1 MAETDV
7 TILRVDAGEAGNTLR
22 ALRERI
28 KELKENLS
36 GLDIK
41 SREYDKTLRYLAE
54 AEAALNAA
62 MKGSMTSR
70 AAVYREASKLNT
82 STQKYSDALED
93 ARKAQQAYNLTQEDT
108 LRLARLTVQA
118 QEAAEGSYNQLS
130 KQYSALK
137 IKLNGMSEEMR
148 LNTEA
153 GKKMEQEAMRIYQQM
168 IKLQEATGKHTLSVG
183 NYSKAFNGLNNAT
196 AQVVRELPSLAISA
210 NTFFLAISNNIPIL
224 VDQINLLRQQNA
236 EVIAQGGKGT
246 SVLKAVLKS
255 FLSWNTVL
263 TLVITAVTLFGDDL
277 IKLIGNLFK
286 TKDAVDVNAEALKEY
301 KKAVDESLKSEAEAT
316 VTSRL
321 LYGVATDTTRSME
334 DRLAAVHQLQDE
346 YPDYFGNISD
356 EAILTGQ
363 AKKAYD
369 KLTQSL
375 VENARAKAYLN
386 SITEQQGK
394 IVEAQIKGGDI
405 QKQID
410 EEKKIIESLK
420 EGLDPSRLYSST
432 NLKAAWRRGAIDAAE
447 DRLEKLNKEL
457 EENQKNIDIAEKTIE
472 DLTKRIPVDY
482 VTDTENGDGTGEK
495 VKEKVKETV
504 WRELEF
510 IRQAEDERIA
520 LIENEL
526 DRELE
531 LNRVKYERQIEDLET
546 MLATEKNITERGRE
560 EIYRIISYLVERQE
574 RDKVSIILEYNE
586 KIEEANSELLDGLVQ
601 DATEFADREIS
612 EYERELKALEKTERQ
627 KAKIRKREEKNTL
640 KGIDSEEE
648 SAIAQAE
655 KEMPTDS
662 QFDSVRIKQ
671 EMALADRI
679 YQIQQ
684 ESDMK
689 RLEQMKKFQQDA
701 IDNGDVE
708 TWLDYKQQIADTE
721 EEIEQRKNEHIAEQD
736 EAAAE
741 RRKATTQDML
751 NTMQGLAR
759 GTSSILSSIADMY
772 EEDAENSEEA
782 AKKVKALRIASATIE
797 TISGA
802 IGAYMQATSTIPPP
816 AGQIVGA
823 VQAAAVIAT
832 GLAQIQKIRNT
843 EIDKDSDTGGSISA
857 SVDAPALTPQVN
869 EVRNITSASEE
880 DRLNRMASDQRVY
893 ILSSDIEASQRQRQ
907 VQVKE
912 TTF

>member
-1 MAETDV
+1 MAEIDEV
-7 TILRVDAGEAGNTLR
+7 ILQFDAKDAANTLR

-28 KELKENLS
+28 KGLKEELDKLTIGSEAYDNKLTTLVKKENELK
-36 GLDIK
+36 
-41 SREYDKTLRYLAE
+41 T
-54 AEAALNAA
+54 A
-62 MKGSMTSR
+62 MKGAADSM
-70 AAVYREASKLNT
+70 AAKTREADKLGT
-82 STQKYSDALED
+82 SYTHYSNSLL
-93 ARKAQQAYNLTQEDT
+93 KAQSIQKEYNLTQQDT
-108 LRLARLTVQA
+108 LRLARLLSEQCELSV
-118 QEAAEGSYNQLS
+118 GSYNRLS
-130 KQYSALK
+130 NEYSILK
-137 IKLNGMSEEMR
+137 IKLNAMSEEMR
-148 LNTEA
+148 LNTAE
-153 GKKMEQEAMRIYQQM
+153 GQKMEQEAMRIYQQM

-196 AQVVRELPSLAISA
+196 AQVVRELPALTISA

-263 TLVITAVTLFGDDL
+263 TLVITAVTLFGNDL

-286 TKDAVDVNAEALKEY
+286 TKKAVDVNAEAMKEY
-301 KKAVDESLKSEAEAT
+301 KKAVDEARESEAEAT

-334 DRLAAVHQLQDE
+334 DRLSAVHQLQDE
-346 YPDYFGNISD
+346 YPDYLGNISD

-363 AKKAYD
+363 AKESYD

-386 SITEQQGK
+386 SITEQQKK
-394 IVEAQIKGGDI
+394 IAEAEIKRDDI
-405 QKQID
+405 QKQIE
-410 EEKKIIESLK
+410 EEKKTIESLM
-420 EGLDPSRLYSST
+420 EGLDPSGIHSST
-432 NLKAAWRRGAIDAAE
+432 NLKAAYRIGAIDAAE
-447 DRLEKLNKEL
+447 DRLEKLKKEL

-482 VTDTENGDGTGEK
+482 VTDTNDQSGTG
-495 VKEKVKETV
+495 EKVKETV

-510 IRQAEDERIA
+510 IRQADDEMIA
-520 LIENEL
+520 LMDNDL
-526 DRELE
+526 QRALE

-627 KAKIRKREEKNTL
+627 KAKIRKQEEKNTL

-751 NTMQGLAR
+751 NTMQGLAS

-802 IGAYMQATSTIPPP
+802 IGAYMQASSTIPPP

>member
-1 MAETDV
+1 MAETDEV
-7 TILRVDAGEAGNTLR
+7 ILRLDGKEAANTLR

-28 KELKENLS
+28 KEYKESLS
-36 GLDIK
+36 GLDLK

-54 AEAALNAA
+54 DEAALNAA

-70 AAVYREASKLNT
+70 AAVYREALKLNT
-82 STQKYSDALED
+82 STEQYSNALED

-137 IKLNGMSEEMR
+137 IRLNGMSEEMR

-153 GKKMEQEAMRIYQQM
+153 GQKMEQEAMRIYQQM

-196 AQVVRELPSLAISA
+196 AQVVRELPALAISA

-277 IKLIGNLFK
+277 LKLVGNLFK

-301 KKAVDESLKSEAEAT
+301 KKAVDEARESEAEAT
-316 VTSRL
+316 VTSKL
-321 LYGVATDTTRSME
+321 LYGIATDTTRSME
-334 DRLAAVHQLQDE
+334 DRLSAVHQLQDE
-346 YPDYFGNISD
+346 YPDYLGNISD

-363 AKKAYD
+363 AKESYD

-394 IVEAQIKGGDI
+394 IVEAEIKRGDI
-405 QKQID
+405 QKQIE
-410 EEKKIIESLK
+410 EEKKTIESLM
-420 EGLDPSRLYSST
+420 EGLDPSRIHSST
-432 NLKAAWRRGAIDAAE
+432 NLKAAYRIGVIDAAE

-472 DLTKRIPVDY
+472 DLTKKIPIDY
-482 VTDTENGDGTGEK
+482 VTDTNSQNGSGE
-495 VKEKVKETV
+495 EVKETV

-510 IRQAEDERIA
+510 IRQAEDEMIA
-520 LIENEL
+520 LMDNDLEKA
-526 DRELE
+526 LE
-531 LNRVKYERQIEDLET
+531 LNRVKYQRQIEDLET

-574 RDKVSIILEYNE
+574 RDKVSIILEYNG
-586 KIEEANSELLDGLVQ
+586 KVEEANRELLDGLEQ
-601 DATEFADREIS
+601 DATEFADHEIS
-612 EYERELKALEKTERQ
+612 EYERELKALERLERQ
-627 KAKIRKREEKNTL
+627 KAKIRKQEEKNTL

-648 SAIAQAE
+648 SAIAQA
-655 KEMPTDS
+655 KREMPTDS

-751 NTMQGLAR
+751 NTMQGLAS

-802 IGAYMQATSTIPPP
+802 IGAFMQASSTIPPP

>member
-1 MAETDV
+1 MAN
-7 TILRVDAGEAGNTLR
+7 AG
-22 ALRERI
+22 
-28 KELKENLS
+28 
-36 GLDIK
+36 
-41 SREYDKTLRYLAE
+41 
-54 AEAALNAA
+54 
-62 MKGSMTSR
+62 M
-70 AAVYREASKLNT
+70 
-82 STQKYSDALED
+82 QKA
-93 ARKAQQAYNLTQEDT
+93 
-108 LRLARLTVQA
+108 
-118 QEAAEGSYNQLS
+118 
-130 KQYSALK
+130 
-137 IKLNGMSEEMR
+137 SEEYAKAIEVR
-148 LNTEA
+148 AKRDEW
-153 GKKMEQEAMRIYQQM
+153 YQ
-168 IKLQEATGKHTLSVG
+168 
-183 NYSKAFNGLNNAT
+183 
-196 AQVVRELPSLAISA
+196 
-210 NTFFLAISNNIPIL
+210 
-224 VDQINLLRQQNA
+224 
-236 EVIAQGGKGT
+236 
-246 SVLKAVLKS
+246 
-255 FLSWNTVL
+255 TVL
-263 TLVITAVTLFGDDL
+263 RSNARYQ
-277 IKLIGNLFK
+277 
-286 TKDAVDVNAEALKEY
+286 KDY
-301 KKAVDESLKSEAEAT
+301 
-316 VTSRL
+316 
-321 LYGVATDTTRSME
+321 
-334 DRLAAVHQLQDE
+334 
-346 YPDYFGNISD
+346 D
-356 EAILTGQ
+356 EAIARG
-363 AKKAYD
+363 D
-369 KLTQSL
+369 
-375 VENARAKAYLN
+375 ENAARMAQSSLRTTQMELAKIALEFKKNEDVAASYLRAA
-386 SITEQQGK
+386 QDMMD
-394 IVEAQIKGGDI
+394 EADQILQDH
-405 QKQID
+405 D
-410 EEKKIIESLK
+410 
-420 EGLDPSRLYSST
+420 LDPLQD
-432 NLKAAWRRGAIDAAE
+432 DA
-447 DRLEKLNKEL
+447 
-457 EENQKNIDIAEKTIE
+457 
-472 DLTKRIPVDY
+472 
-482 VTDTENGDGTGEK
+482 DGTG
-495 VKEKVKETV
+495 EKVKETV

-510 IRQAEDERIA
+510 IRQADDEMIA
-520 LIENEL
+520 LMDNDL
-526 DRELE
+526 QRALE

-546 MLATEKNITERGRE
+546 MLATEKNISERGRE

-574 RDKVSIILEYNE
+574 RDKVSIILEYNG

-627 KAKIRKREEKNTL
+627 KAKIRKQEEKNTL

-655 KEMPTDS
+655 KEMPADS

-701 IDNGDVE
+701 IDNGDIE

-751 NTMQGLAR
+751 NTMQGLAS

-802 IGAYMQATSTIPPP
+802 IGAYMQASSTIPPP

>member
-54 AEAALNAA
+54 AEAALNSA

-70 AAVYREASKLNT
+70 AAVYRESVKLNAGT
-82 STQKYSDALED
+82 EQYSKALED

-118 QEAAEGSYNQLS
+118 QDAAEGSYNQLS

-137 IKLNGMSEEMR
+137 IQLNGMSEEMR

-153 GKKMEQEAMRIYQQM
+153 GQKMEQEAMRIYQQM

-183 NYSKAFNGLNNAT
+183 NYSKAFNGLNNVT

-246 SVLKAVLKS
+246 GVLKAVLKS

-286 TKDAVDVNAEALKEY
+286 TKDAALDTAEAMDNMRKAMDFKTLGQQTADIEALAQRYRELGDNAAEKEEFI
-301 KKAVDESLKSEAEAT
+301 KKYREELDATGIAVNDVKDAEN
-316 VTSRL
+316 L
-321 LYGVATDTTRSME
+321 LIDNTDAYIAALARRSMANAGMQKASE
-334 DRLAAVHQLQDE
+334 EYAKAIEVRGKKDE
-346 YPDYFGNISD
+346 WYQTVLRSNAKYQKDYD
-356 EAILTGQ
+356 EAIARG
-363 AKKAYD
+363 D
-369 KLTQSL
+369 
-375 VENARAKAYLN
+375 ENAARMAQSSLRTTQMELAKIALEFKKNEDVAASYLRAA
-386 SITEQQGK
+386 QDMMD
-394 IVEAQIKGGDI
+394 EADQILQDH
-405 QKQID
+405 D
-410 EEKKIIESLK
+410 
-420 EGLDPSRLYSST
+420 LDPLQ
-432 NLKAAWRRGAIDAAE
+432 D
-447 DRLEKLNKEL
+447 
-457 EENQKNIDIAEKTIE
+457 
-472 DLTKRIPVDY
+472 
-482 VTDTENGDGTGEK
+482 DTGGTGEK
-495 VKEKVKETV
+495 AKETV

-510 IRQAEDERIA
+510 IRQADDEMIA
-520 LIENEL
+520 LMDNDL
-526 DRELE
+526 QRALE

-574 RDKVSIILEYNE
+574 RDKVSIILEYNG

-627 KAKIRKREEKNTL
+627 KAKIRKQEEKNTL

-751 NTMQGLAR
+751 NTMQGLAS

-802 IGAYMQATSTIPPP
+802 IGAFMQASSTIPPP

-907 VQVKE
+907 VQIKE

>member
-1 MAETDV
+1 MAEIDE
-7 TILRVDAGEAGNTLR
+7 ILLRLDAGEAVKTMKDLRDRIATLK
-22 ALRERI
+22 
-28 KELKENLS
+28 KELEGLTIGSEQYNKALQYLVRDENSL
-36 GLDIK
+36 
-41 SREYDKTLRYLAE
+41 KT
-54 AEAALNAA
+54 A
-62 MKGSMTSR
+62 MKGTSDSMAAMTRESDRLGTS
-70 AAVYREASKLNT
+70 YKS
-82 STQKYSDALED
+82 YSRALED
-93 ARKAQQAYNLTQEDT
+93 ARKIQQQYNLTEEDT
-108 LRLARLTVQA
+108 LRLARLTVQMNSS
-118 QEAAEGSYNQLS
+118 AEGSYNRLS
-130 KQYSALK
+130 KQYSILK
-137 IKLNGMSEEMR
+137 IQLNGMSEAMR
-148 LNTEA
+148 LNTAE
-153 GKKMEQEAMRIYQQM
+153 GQKMEQDAMRIYQQM
-168 IKLQEATGKHTLSVG
+168 IRLQEATGKHTLSVG
-183 NYSKAFNGLNNAT
+183 NYGKALNGLNNAT
-196 AQVVRELPSLAISA
+196 AQVVRELPALAISA

-236 EVIAQGGKGT
+236 AAVAKGEKGV
-246 SVLKAVLKS
+246 SVLKSVVKS

-263 TLVITAVTLFGDDL
+263 TLVITGVTLFGDKIIDF
-277 IKLIGNLFK
+277 IANMFRA
-286 TKDAVDVNAEALKEY
+286 KDAVDVNAEALKEY

-334 DRLAAVHQLQDE
+334 DRLSAVHQLQDE
-346 YPDYFGNISD
+346 YPDYLGNISD

-363 AKKAYD
+363 AKVAYD

-394 IVEAQIKGGDI
+394 IVEAEIKRVDI
-405 QKQID
+405 QKQI
-410 EEKKIIESLK
+410 EEEQKTIESLM
-420 EGLDPSRLYSST
+420 EGLDPSRIRSST
-432 NLKAAWRRGAIDAAE
+432 NLKAAYRIGAIDAAE

-482 VTDTENGDGTGEK
+482 VTDTENGDGTGVE
-495 VKEKVKETV
+495 ETAM
-504 WRELEF
+504 RELEF

-531 LNRVKYERQIEDLET
+531 LNRVKYERQIEDLEK
-546 MLATEKNITERGRE
+546 MYATETDITERGRE
-560 EIYRIISYLVERQE
+560 AILRIISYLVERQE
-574 RDKVSIILEYNE
+574 REKLNIVLDYNE
-586 KIEEANSELLDGLVQ
+586 KIQDAESELYSELEK
-601 DATEFADREIS
+601 DAADFANKQIS
-612 EYERELKALEKTERQ
+612 EYERERKALEQEEKR
-627 KAKIRKREEKNTL
+627 KAKIRRQGEKNAL

-648 SAIAQAE
+648 SAIAQA
-655 KEMPTDS
+655 KAEMPTDS
-662 QFDSVRIKQ
+662 QYSSVRIQQ
-671 EMALADRI
+671 EMALAERI

-684 ESDMK
+684 ESDRK

-701 IDNGDVE
+701 INNGDTE
-708 TWLDYKQQIADTE
+708 TWLDYKQKIADAE
-721 EEIEQRKNEHIAEQD
+721 KEIEARKNEHIAEQD
-736 EAAAE
+736 EKAAKK
-741 RRKATTQDML
+741 RKATTQDML
-751 NTMQGLAR
+751 NTMQGLAD

-802 IGAYMQATSTIPPP
+802 IGAFMQASSTIPPP

-823 VQAAAVIAT
+823 VQAAAVLAT

-843 EIDKDSDTGGSISA
+843 EIDKDGGTGGSISA

>member
-1 MAETDV
+1 MAEIDE
-7 TILRVDAGEAGNTLR
+7 ILLRLDAGEAVKTMKDLRDRIATLK
-22 ALRERI
+22 
-28 KELKENLS
+28 KELEGLTIGSEQYNKALQYLVRDENSL
-36 GLDIK
+36 
-41 SREYDKTLRYLAE
+41 KT
-54 AEAALNAA
+54 A
-62 MKGSMTSR
+62 MKGTSDSMAVMTRESDRLGTS
-70 AAVYREASKLNT
+70 YKS
-82 STQKYSDALED
+82 YSRALED
-93 ARKAQQAYNLTQEDT
+93 ARKIQQQYNLTEEDT
-108 LRLARLTVQA
+108 LRLARLTVQMNSS
-118 QEAAEGSYNQLS
+118 AEGSYNRLS
-130 KQYSALK
+130 KQYSILK
-137 IKLNGMSEEMR
+137 IQLNGMSEEMR

-153 GKKMEQEAMRIYQQM
+153 GQKMEQEAMRIYQQM

-183 NYSKAFNGLNNAT
+183 NYGKALNGLNNAT
-196 AQVVRELPSLAISA
+196 AQVVRELPALAISA

-236 EVIAQGGKGT
+236 AAVAKGEKGV
-246 SVLKAVLKS
+246 SVLKSVVKS

-263 TLVITAVTLFGDDL
+263 TLVITGVTLFGDKIIDF
-277 IKLIGNLFK
+277 IANMFRA
-286 TKDAVDVNAEALKEY
+286 KDAVDVNAEALKEY

-334 DRLAAVHQLQDE
+334 DRLSAVHQLQDE
-346 YPDYFGNISD
+346 YPDYLGNISD

-363 AKKAYD
+363 AKVAYD

-394 IVEAQIKGGDI
+394 IVEAEIKRVDI
-405 QKQID
+405 QKQI
-410 EEKKIIESLK
+410 EEEQKTIESLM
-420 EGLDPSRLYSST
+420 EGLDPSRIRSST
-432 NLKAAWRRGAIDAAE
+432 NLKAAYRIGAIDAAE

-482 VTDTENGDGTGEK
+482 VTDTENGDGTGVE
-495 VKEKVKETV
+495 ETAM
-504 WRELEF
+504 RELEF

-531 LNRVKYERQIEDLET
+531 LNRVKYERQIEDLEK
-546 MLATEKNITERGRE
+546 MYATETDITERGRE
-560 EIYRIISYLVERQE
+560 AILRIISYLVERQE
-574 RDKVSIILEYNE
+574 REKLNIVLDYNE
-586 KIEEANSELLDGLVQ
+586 KIQDAESELYSELEK
-601 DATEFADREIS
+601 DAADFANKQIS
-612 EYERELKALEKTERQ
+612 EYERERKALEQEEKR
-627 KAKIRKREEKNTL
+627 KAKIRRQGEKNAL

-648 SAIAQAE
+648 SAIAQA
-655 KEMPTDS
+655 KAEMPTDS
-662 QFDSVRIKQ
+662 QYSSVRIQQ
-671 EMALADRI
+671 EMALAERI

-684 ESDMK
+684 ESDRK

-701 IDNGDVE
+701 INNGDTE
-708 TWLDYKQQIADTE
+708 TWLDYKQKIADAE
-721 EEIEQRKNEHIAEQD
+721 KEIEARKNEHIAEQD
-736 EAAAE
+736 EKAAKK
-741 RRKATTQDML
+741 RKATTQDML
-751 NTMQGLAR
+751 NTMQGLAD

-802 IGAYMQATSTIPPP
+802 IGAFMQASSTIPPP

-823 VQAAAVIAT
+823 VQAAAVLAT

-843 EIDKDSDTGGSISA
+843 EIDKDGGTGGSISA

>member
-1 MAETDV
+1 MAEIDE
-7 TILRVDAGEAGNTLR
+7 ILLRLDAGEAVKTMKDLRDRIATLK
-22 ALRERI
+22 
-28 KELKENLS
+28 KELEGLTIGSEQYNKALQYLVRDENSL
-36 GLDIK
+36 
-41 SREYDKTLRYLAE
+41 KT
-54 AEAALNAA
+54 A
-62 MKGSMTSR
+62 MKGTSDSMAAMTRESDRLGTS
-70 AAVYREASKLNT
+70 YKS
-82 STQKYSDALED
+82 YSRALED
-93 ARKAQQAYNLTQEDT
+93 ARKIQQQYNLTEEDT
-108 LRLARLTVQA
+108 LRLARLTVQMNSS
-118 QEAAEGSYNQLS
+118 AEGSYNRLS
-130 KQYSALK
+130 KQYSILK
-137 IKLNGMSEEMR
+137 IQLNGMSEAMR
-148 LNTEA
+148 LNTAE
-153 GKKMEQEAMRIYQQM
+153 GQRMEQDAMRIYQQM
-168 IKLQEATGKHTLSVG
+168 IRLQEATGKHTLSVG
-183 NYSKAFNGLNNAT
+183 NYGKALNGLNNAT
-196 AQVVRELPSLAISA
+196 AQVVRELPALAISA

-236 EVIAQGGKGT
+236 AAVAKGEKGV
-246 SVLKAVLKS
+246 SVLKSVVKS

-263 TLVITAVTLFGDDL
+263 TLVITGVTLFGDKIIDF
-277 IKLIGNLFK
+277 IANMFRA
-286 TKDAVDVNAEALKEY
+286 KDAVDVNAEALKEY

-334 DRLAAVHQLQDE
+334 DRLSAVHQLQDE
-346 YPDYFGNISD
+346 YPDYLGNISD

-363 AKKAYD
+363 AKVSYD

-394 IVEAQIKGGDI
+394 IVEAQIKRGDI

-432 NLKAAWRRGAIDAAE
+432 NLKAAYSIGAIEAAE
-447 DRLEKLNKEL
+447 DMLEKLNKEL

-482 VTDTENGDGTGEK
+482 VTDTENGDGTG
-495 VKEKVKETV
+495 VKETAM
-504 WRELEF
+504 RELEF

-531 LNRVKYERQIEDLET
+531 LNRVKYERQIEDLEK
-546 MLATEKNITERGRE
+546 MYATETDITERGRE
-560 EIYRIISYLVERQE
+560 EILRIISYLVERQE
-574 RDKVSIILEYNE
+574 RDKLNIILDYNE
-586 KIEEANSELLDGLVQ
+586 KVQ
-601 DATEFADREIS
+601 DAEAELYSELEKDAADFASRNIS
-612 EYERELKALEKTERQ
+612 EYERERKALEQEEKR
-627 KAKIRKREEKNTL
+627 KAKIRRQGEKNAL

-648 SAIAQAE
+648 SAIAQA
-655 KEMPTDS
+655 KAEMPTDS
-662 QFDSVRIKQ
+662 QYGSVRIQQ
-671 EMALADRI
+671 EMALAERI

-684 ESDMK
+684 ESDRK

-701 IDNGDVE
+701 INNGDTE
-708 TWLDYKQQIADTE
+708 TWLDYRQKIADAE
-721 EEIEQRKNEHIAEQD
+721 EEIEARKNEHIAEQD
-736 EAAAE
+736 EEATKK
-741 RRKATTQDML
+741 RKATTQDML
-751 NTMQGLAR
+751 NTMQGLAD

-802 IGAYMQATSTIPPP
+802 IGAFMQASSTIPPP

-823 VQAAAVIAT
+823 VQAAAVLAT

-843 EIDKDSDTGGSISA
+843 EIDKDGGTGGSISA

>member
-1 MAETDV
+1 MAEIDE
-7 TILRVDAGEAGNTLR
+7 ILLRLDAGEAVKTMKDLRDRIATLK
-22 ALRERI
+22 
-28 KELKENLS
+28 KELEGLTIGSEQYNKALQYLVRDENSL
-36 GLDIK
+36 
-41 SREYDKTLRYLAE
+41 KT
-54 AEAALNAA
+54 A
-62 MKGSMTSR
+62 MKGTPDSMAAMTRESDRLGTS
-70 AAVYREASKLNT
+70 YKS
-82 STQKYSDALED
+82 YSRALED
-93 ARKAQQAYNLTQEDT
+93 ARKIQQQYNLTEEDT
-108 LRLARLTVQA
+108 LRLARLTVQMNSS
-118 QEAAEGSYNQLS
+118 AEGSYNRLS
-130 KQYSALK
+130 KQYSILK
-137 IKLNGMSEEMR
+137 IQLNGMSEAMR
-148 LNTEA
+148 LNTAE
-153 GKKMEQEAMRIYQQM
+153 GQKMEQDAMRIYQQM
-168 IKLQEATGKHTLSVG
+168 IRLQEATGKHTLSVG
-183 NYSKAFNGLNNAT
+183 NYGKALNGLNNAT
-196 AQVVRELPSLAISA
+196 AQVVRELPALAISA

-236 EVIAQGGKGT
+236 AAVAKGEKGV
-246 SVLKAVLKS
+246 SVLKSVVKS

-263 TLVITAVTLFGDDL
+263 TLVITGVTLFGDKIIDF
-277 IKLIGNLFK
+277 IANMFRA
-286 TKDAVDVNAEALKEY
+286 KDAVDVNAEALKEY

-334 DRLAAVHQLQDE
+334 DRLSAVHQLQDE
-346 YPDYFGNISD
+346 YPDYLGNISD

-363 AKKAYD
+363 AKVAYD

-394 IVEAQIKGGDI
+394 IVEAQIKRGDI
-405 QKQID
+405 QKQI
-410 EEKKIIESLK
+410 EEEQKTIESLM
-420 EGLDPSRLYSST
+420 EGLDPSRIRSST
-432 NLKAAWRRGAIDAAE
+432 NLKAAYRIGAIDAAE
-447 DRLEKLNKEL
+447 DRLEKLKKEL

-482 VTDTENGDGTGEK
+482 VTDKENGDGTGVE
-495 VKEKVKETV
+495 ETAM
-504 WRELEF
+504 RELEF

-531 LNRVKYERQIEDLET
+531 LNRVKYERQIEDLEK
-546 MLATEKNITERGRE
+546 MYATETDITERGRE
-560 EIYRIISYLVERQE
+560 AILRIISYLVERQE
-574 RDKVSIILEYNE
+574 REKLNIILDYNE
-586 KIEEANSELLDGLVQ
+586 KMQDAESELYSELEK
-601 DATEFADREIS
+601 DAADFANKQIS
-612 EYERELKALEKTERQ
+612 EYERERKALEQEEKR
-627 KAKIRKREEKNTL
+627 KAKIRRQGEKNAL

-648 SAIAQAE
+648 SAIAQA
-655 KEMPTDS
+655 KAEMPTDS
-662 QFDSVRIKQ
+662 QYSSVRIQQ
-671 EMALADRI
+671 EMALAERI

-684 ESDMK
+684 ESDRK

-701 IDNGDVE
+701 INNGDTE
-708 TWLDYKQQIADTE
+708 TWLDYKQKIADAE
-721 EEIEQRKNEHIAEQD
+721 KEIEARKNEHIAEQD
-736 EAAAE
+736 EKAAKK
-741 RRKATTQDML
+741 RKATTQDML
-751 NTMQGLAR
+751 NTMQGLAD

-802 IGAYMQATSTIPPP
+802 IGAFMQASSTIPPP

-823 VQAAAVIAT
+823 VQAAAVLAT

-843 EIDKDSDTGGSISA
+843 EIDKDGGTGGSISA

>member
-7 TILRVDAGEAGNTLR
+7 TILKVDGGQAENTLR

-28 KELKENLS
+28 KGLKEE
-36 GLDIK
+36 LDKLTIG
-41 SREYDKTLRYLAE
+41 SENYDKKLKELVEEENRLKT
-54 AEAALNAA
+54 A
-62 MKGSMTSR
+62 MKGAADSM
-70 AAVYREASKLNT
+70 AAKTREADKLGT
-82 STQKYSDALED
+82 SYTHYSNSLLEAQKIQKE
-93 ARKAQQAYNLTQEDT
+93 YNLTQQDT
-108 LRLARLTVQA
+108 LRLARLLSEQCELSV
-118 QEAAEGSYNQLS
+118 GSYNRLS
-130 KQYSALK
+130 NEYSILK
-137 IKLNGMSEEMR
+137 IKLNAMSEEMR
-148 LNTEA
+148 LNTAE
-153 GKKMEQEAMRIYQQM
+153 GQKMEQEAMRIYQQM

-196 AQVVRELPSLAISA
+196 AQVVRELPALAISA

-224 VDQINLLRQQNA
+224 VDQINLLRQANA
-236 EVIAQGGKGT
+236 KARAEGKPT
-246 SVLKAVLKS
+246 QSILKAVAYS

-277 IKLIGNLFK
+277 LKLVGNLFK
-286 TKDAVDVNAEALKEY
+286 TKKAVDVNAEAMKEY
-301 KKAVDESLKSEAEAT
+301 KKAVDEARESEAEAT

-334 DRLAAVHQLQDE
+334 DRLSAVHQLQDE
-346 YPDYFGNISD
+346 YPDYLGNISD

-363 AKKAYD
+363 AKESYD

-386 SITEQQGK
+386 SITEQQKK
-394 IVEAQIKGGDI
+394 IAEAEIKRDDI
-405 QKQID
+405 QKQIE
-410 EEKKIIESLK
+410 EEKKTIESLM
-420 EGLDPSRLYSST
+420 EGLDPSRIHSST
-432 NLKAAWRRGAIDAAE
+432 NLKAAYRIGAIDAAE
-447 DRLEKLNKEL
+447 DRLEKLKKEL

-482 VTDTENGDGTGEK
+482 VTDTNDQSGTG
-495 VKEKVKETV
+495 EKVKETV

-510 IRQAEDERIA
+510 IRQADDEMIA
-520 LIENEL
+520 LMDNDL
-526 DRELE
+526 QRALE

-627 KAKIRKREEKNTL
+627 KAKIRKQEEKNTL

-701 IDNGDVE
+701 INNGDVE

-736 EAAAE
+736 EDAAE

-751 NTMQGLAR
+751 NTMQGLAS

-802 IGAYMQATSTIPPP
+802 IGAYMQASSTIPPP